1 MTAKDHDRM
10 LEVLRSLTTP
20 REPSK
25 AEGAPEEPGRSWPHG
40 EGERASPATRA
51 EPLRRGG
58 ALAEEAPQIAPSRP
72 ADSRPLVVRNG
83 AGPDASCP
91 VSGGRVIHLR
101 VEEVGLFFLAGVVLV
116 VMAFLM
122 GWYGRGTGAAR
133 PPSPRLRGTAPSEA
147 PKERRGARPV
157 VDSRRDAFSGAAREP
172 ASEMDSSPGRDLGTR
187 PSRVRR
193 APARSGGA
201 YSILV
206 ARFPPGG
213 AGDAEDHRLF
223 LEQRGY
229 PARTRPT
236 AEGIELC
243 VGSFGSRADGLARQW
258 LPKLRR
264 LSPAYSSACIV
275 RVP

>member
-1 MTAKDHDRM
+1 
-10 LEVLRSLTTP
+10 
-20 REPSK
+20 
-25 AEGAPEEPGRSWPHG
+25 
-40 EGERASPATRA
+40 
-51 EPLRRGG
+51 
-58 ALAEEAPQIAPSRP
+58 
-72 ADSRPLVVRNG
+72 
-83 AGPDASCP
+83 

-133 PPSPRLRGTAPSEA
+133 P
-147 PKERRGARPV
+147 V
-157 VDSRRDAFSGAAREP
+157 VDSLRDAFSGAAREP

-187 PSRVRR
+187 PGRVRR

-229 PARTRPT
+229 PARVRPT

-264 LSPAYSSACIV
+264 LSAAYSSARVV
-275 RVP
+275 RIP